1 MSATNTRVQPRDLNL
16 TAFGNRF
23 PSVELSG
30 ARPNVKGKFVHVGEE
45 KIYLRGV
52 TYGPFRPDEDGD
64 LYHTREVVEKDFSA
78 MVANNI
84 NAIRVYTV
92 PPAWLLEIAHE
103 CGLWVMVGLEWD
115 QYLTFLDYPEIPKII
130 ERKIRSGVQ
139 ACVGSPAV
147 LSYALGNE
155 IPASIVRW
163 YGRRKVERF
172 LYRLYRIVKDEDP
185 DSLVTYVNY
194 PTTEYLQLPFI
205 DFVSFNVYL
214 EAQDR
219 LEAYL
224 ARLQN
229 IAGNRP
235 LVMTEIGL
243 DSQKNSEQVQASSL
257 EWQIKTSFTA
267 GCAGAFVFSWTDEWS
282 RGGQEIE
289 DWDFGLT
296 RRDRSPKPALESICR
311 AFSEV
316 PFPQDI
322 DWPSISVVLCSHNG
336 EETIRDACEALNRL
350 DYPDYEV
357 IVVNDGSTD
366 ATPEIVKGY
375 GFRLINTT
383 NRGLSSARN
392 LGMESAG
399 GEIIAYLDDDAY
411 PDPHWLKYLAVAFLG
426 KNYGGLGGPNISP
439 AGDGFIADSVSNAPG
454 NPTHILLTDQDAEHI
469 PGCNMAFRKSA
480 LQEVGGFDPR
490 FRIAGDDIDV
500 CWRLQEQGWKLGF
513 NPAAMVWHHR
523 RNSVMA
529 FLRQQL
535 NYGKAE
541 GLLERKWPEKYNAYG
556 HLDWQGKLYGNGVT
570 HQPWFGKWRVYHGV
584 WGSRYFQSIYESKP
598 DSLFSIALMPEW
610 YLVIFTLMILS
621 ALGTLWHSLYY
632 ALPLLGLAIF
642 PPLLQSIQGA
652 FRASCTN
659 QTRSGSARLRSSLLT
674 GILHILQPLAR
685 LCGRMSIGL
694 TPWRRHSFKSFSNP
708 WPRIDSAWSQTW
720 QASEQRLE
728 EIESVLCK
736 DGNVVLRG
744 GEFDRWDLEIR
755 GGLFGSIRMLMAIEL
770 HSHGEQLLRFRSW
783 PKLSTSGVAIL
794 LLSSIPSAL
803 AAMDQA
809 WPAVVLLGTIAFL
822 LVLRAFGDCA
832 SSMAA
837 WLRELEHIRRSEKN
851 KLDV

>member
-1 MSATNTRVQPRDLNL
+1 MSATTTRVRAKNFSL
-16 TAFGNRF
+16 TAYGHDS

-30 ARPNVKGKFVHVGEE
+30 TRPIVKGKFLYTGEE

-52 TYGPFRPDEDGD
+52 TYGPFHPDETGNC
-64 LYHTREVVEKDFSA
+64 YHTPEVVERDFTA
-78 MVANNI
+78 MAANNI

-92 PPAWLLEIAHE
+92 PPKWLLDIAE
-103 CGLWVMVGLEWD
+103 TFGLWVMVGLQWE
-115 QYLTFLDYPEIPKII
+115 QYLTFLDYPGMTKNI
-130 ERKIRSGVQ
+130 EQSLRSGVQ
-139 ACVGSPAV
+139 SCVGHSAV
-147 LSYALGNE
+147 ISYALGNE

-163 YGRRKVERF
+163 YGKRKVERF
-172 LYRLYRIVKDEDP
+172 LYRLYRIVRDEDP
-185 DSLVTYVNY
+185 DSLITYVNY
-194 PTTEYLQLPFI
+194 PTTEYLHLPFI

-229 IAGNRP
+229 MAGNRP

-243 DSQKNSEQVQASSL
+243 DSQKNGEQVQASSL
-257 EWQIKTSFTA
+257 EWQIKTSFSA

-336 EETIRDACEALNRL
+336 EKTIRDACEALNRL

-375 GFRLINTT
+375 EFRLIDTT

-392 LGMESAG
+392 LGMETAG

-411 PDPHWLKYLAVAFLG
+411 PDPHWLKYLAIAFLR

-454 NPTHILLTDQDAEHI
+454 NPTHILLTDEDAEHI

-480 LQEVGGFDPR
+480 LEEIGGFDPR

-500 CWRLQEQGWKLGF
+500 CWRLQEKGWKLGF
-513 NPAAMVWHHR
+513 TPAAMVWHHR

-556 HLDWQGKLYGNGVT
+556 HLDWRGKLYGNGVT

-584 WGSRYFQSIYESKP
+584 WGSRYFQSIYETKP
-598 DSLFSIALMPEW
+598 GSLLSLALMPEW

-621 ALGTLWHSLYY
+621 VLGILLHSLYY
-632 ALPLLGLAIF
+632 TLPLLGLAMF
-642 PPLLQSIQGA
+642 PPLLQSIQAA
-652 FRASCTN
+652 FRASHTN
-659 QTRSGSARLRSSLLT
+659 KTRLGSARFRSSLLIGT
-674 GILHILQPLAR
+674 LYILQPLAR

-694 TPWRRHSFKSFSNP
+694 TPWRRHISKSFSNP

-720 QASEQRLE
+720 QAPEQRLE
-728 EIESVLCK
+728 EIESCLRK
-736 DGNVVLRG
+736 DGIVVLRG

-755 GGLFGSIRMLMAIEL
+755 GGLFSSIRMLMVIEL
-770 HSHGEQLLRFRSW
+770 RSGGEQLLRFRSW
-783 PKLSTSGVAIL
+783 PKLSTSGVAIS
-794 LLSSIPSAL
+794 LLSGTLSAL

-809 WPAVVLLGTIAFL
+809 WPAVVLLGTIIFL
-822 LVLRAFGDCA
+822 LALRAFGDCA
-832 SSMAA
+832 SGMAA
-837 WLRELEHIRRSEKN
+837 WLHALEHIGQPEKN